1 MCSANDHPPYDPPE
15 DREAKS
21 QTGLVPLSRAMM
33 GDGTE
38 PTAGTIEWA
47 AVILL
52 RLALHGWF
60 LVNTDEDGS

>member
-1 MCSANDHPPYDPPE
+1 
-15 DREAKS
+15 
-21 QTGLVPLSRAMM
+21 MM

-60 LVNTDEDGS
+60 LVNIDEDGSRE